1 MRRVVSVWFPTP
13 PTAHPGQREGRQGRG
28 FAPNPTKGRR
38 PLEPLIEGYVRE
50 GAIGTVDGSVSP
62 PPSHTPERDQRGH
75 APVVRMH
82 ASHDAGPGQSPGLL
96 PDLAASCLRYAPL
109 VGLDP
114 PDGLWIDVTG
124 SAHLHGGETRLLH
137 DLLGRLPGARAA
149 VADTPAVAHAVARFG
164 NGGVVPPGAAV
175 MDGFPIEALRLPAD
189 VLAELR
195 LLGFERVGKL
205 ATAARAPLVRRF
217 GALLA
222 SRLDQAAGAV
232 FEPIVP
238 VVPQALVQARLGFVE
253 PLLTA
258 EAFSAVI
265 VRLLDTVCGDL
276 ERAGLGARRLDLLF
290 ERVDGSVQAIRVG
303 TARPG
308 RDARHLGRML
318 DERLERVD
326 PGLGVEAMRLVVA
339 AADPVGFVQTV
350 SSLAGNADPDIA
362 PLVDRLANRLGE
374 AQVYRMTPVESDV
387 PERSVRRVPALSLGT
402 GGPVAGARV
411 TKPRIVVPR
420 AAAPRVAPSPVVP
433 PPVVPPPVVPPGAV
447 APRVTRSSGASLPV
461 ASWPADLPR
470 PVRLLDPPQPIEA
483 MALLPDH
490 PPVAFTWRR
499 VRHLVRHADGPERIA
514 GEWWKRDREW
524 YSVRDYFR
532 VEDET
537 GRRFWL
543 FRRGN
548 GSDADTGDMHWFLH
562 GVF

>member
-13 PTAHPGQREGRQGRG
+13 PTAHPGQPEREEGRGA
-28 FAPNPTKGRR
+28 APNPAKGRR
-38 PLEPLIEGYVRE
+38 PLEPLIQGCVRE
-50 GAIGTVDGSVSP
+50 KATRTPQPSRSP
-62 PPSHTPERDQRGH
+62 PPSHTPEWDQRGH

-82 ASHDAGPGQSPGLL
+82 ASHDAGPGRTLARVLARPGLL
-96 PDLAASCLRYAPL
+96 PSLAAWCLRYAPL

-124 SAHLHGGETRLLH
+124 SAHLHGGETRLLR

-164 NGGVVPPGAAV
+164 AGGVVPPGTAV
-175 MDGFPIEALRLPAD
+175 MDGFPIEALRLPGD

-205 ATAARAPLVRRF
+205 AAAARAPLVRRF

-222 SRLDQAAGAV
+222 LRLDQAAGRV

-238 VVPQALVQARLGFVE
+238 VVPQALVQARLTFVE

-265 VRLLDTVCGDL
+265 VRLLDAVCGDL

-308 RDARHLGRML
+308 RDVRHLGRML
-318 DERLERVD
+318 DERLERVA

-339 AADPVGFVQTV
+339 AADPVGFVQTA
-350 SSLAGNADPDIA
+350 SSLAGDASPDIA

-374 AQVYRMTPVESDV
+374 AQVYRMAPVESDV
-387 PERSVRRVPALSLGT
+387 PERCVRRVPALLSVT
-402 GGPVAGARV
+402 GASVAGAPVVTPRV
-411 TKPRIVVPR
+411 TAPRGVPSR
-420 AAAPRVAPSPVVP
+420 AAVS
-433 PPVVPPPVVPPGAV
+433 
-447 APRVTRSSGASLPV
+447 RVTRSSGAALPV
-461 ASWPADLPR
+461 AGGWPADLPR

-524 YSVRDYFR
+524 NSVRDYFR

>member
-1 MRRVVSVWFPTP
+1 VLAR
-13 PTAHPGQREGRQGRG
+13 
-28 FAPNPTKGRR
+28 
-38 PLEPLIEGYVRE
+38 
-50 GAIGTVDGSVSP
+50 
-62 PPSHTPERDQRGH
+62 
-75 APVVRMH
+75 
-82 ASHDAGPGQSPGLL
+82 PGLL
-96 PDLAASCLRYAPL
+96 PDLAAWCLRYAPL

-124 SAHLHGGETRLLH
+124 SAHLHGGETRLLR

-164 NGGVVPPGAAV
+164 AGGVVPPGAAV
-175 MDGFPIEALRLPAD
+175 MDGFPIEALRLPGD

-205 ATAARAPLVRRF
+205 AAAARAPLVRRF

-222 SRLDQAAGAV
+222 LRLDQAAGRV

-238 VVPQALVQARLGFVE
+238 VVPQALVQARLTFVE

-265 VRLLDTVCGDL
+265 VRLLDAVCGDL

-308 RDARHLGRML
+308 RDVRHLGRML
-318 DERLERVD
+318 DERLERVA

-339 AADPVGFVQTV
+339 AADPVGFVQTA
-350 SSLAGNADPDIA
+350 SSLAGDASPDIA

-374 AQVYRMTPVESDV
+374 AQVYRMAPVESDV
-387 PERSVRRVPALSLGT
+387 PERCVRRVPALLSVT
-402 GGPVAGARV
+402 GASVTGASVAGAPVVTPRV
-411 TKPRIVVPR
+411 TAPRGVLSR
-420 AAAPRVAPSPVVP
+420 AAVS
-433 PPVVPPPVVPPGAV
+433 
-447 APRVTRSSGASLPV
+447 RVTRSSGAALPV
-461 ASWPADLPR
+461 AGGWPADLPR

-524 YSVRDYFR
+524 NSVRDYFR